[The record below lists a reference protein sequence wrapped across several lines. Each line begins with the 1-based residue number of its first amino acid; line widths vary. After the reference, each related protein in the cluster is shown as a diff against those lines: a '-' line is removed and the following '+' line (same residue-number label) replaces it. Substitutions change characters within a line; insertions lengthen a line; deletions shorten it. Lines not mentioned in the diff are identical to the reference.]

1 MNIPSGRLVDQ
12 KCNACPTTSS
22 ILAARAAAGDH
33 NRTISAVIP
42 CPACTTGRKVKK
54 VLGEAFFQKASKT
67 AAFLKK
73 GGTQKLLFFFI
84 S

>member
-42 CPACTTGRKVKK
+42 CPARITGRKVKK
-54 VLGEAFFQKASKT
+54 VFGEAFF
-67 AAFLKK
+67 KK
-73 GGTQKLLFFFI
+73 RQRPPPF
-84 S
+84 